1 MVSTSPQHPNW
12 LHWLESCP
20 STNSW
25 ALSQLS
31 QLPHGAVIFT
41 PQQTAGRGQHGRV
54 WQSLPGTLTASF
66 VLHQIPIV
74 RLPGL
79 SLIAGLAV
87 IVAIAECCPELETVL
102 GWKWP
107 NDVLIDRKKLAGI
120 LCESVTSS
128 GKIDGSVVIGI
139 GINRQTN
146 FQPQDQP
153 QERLEVEV
161 HDALHHRATSLHQ
174 WVVNV
179 PNEFLILEK
188 LRFYLLNYASL
199 LSITD
204 NDFQGAN
211 ALTKLLPDLRK
222 YDALLGQSITIE
234 LGGNLYSGEA
244 SGISDRG
251 HLLLKLP
258 TGEIRPFISGHIL
271 W

>member
-1 MVSTSPQHPNW
+1 MVLTPSQHPDW

-54 WQSLPGTLTASF
+54 WQSPPGTLTASF
-66 VLHQIPIV
+66 VLHQIPV
-74 RLPGL
+74 VQLPGL

-87 IVAIAECCPELETVL
+87 IVAIADCCPELSPVL

-107 NDVLIDRKKLAGI
+107 NDVLIERKKLAGI

-128 GKIDGSVVIGI
+128 GKTDGSVVIGI
-139 GINRQTN
+139 GINRQTD
-146 FQPQDQP
+146 FQPEEMP
-153 QERLEVEV
+153 EVEV
-161 HDALHHRATSLHQ
+161 HDALYNRATSLHQ
-174 WVVNV
+174 WVVTV
-179 PNEFLILEK
+179 PDEFFILEK

-204 NDFQGAN
+204 NDFQSTN
-211 ALTKLLPDLRK
+211 ALTNLLPELRK

-244 SGISDRG
+244 CGISDRG
-251 HLLLKLP
+251 HLLLKLA
-258 TGEIRPFISGHIL
+258 TGEIRPFVSGHIL